1 MSMESG
7 FSWHHRG
14 ALRCSLHPE
23 AGRLGF
29 SHPEPFVIGYHLL
42 PVTTCYRLPLVTA
55 AQEGCKLLALTVQSS
70 GSWRADPSSRNSVK
84 GLAIGK

>member
-14 ALRCSLHPE
+14 ALRCSLHLE
-23 AGRLGF
+23 AGRLGL
-29 SHPEPFVIGYHLL
+29 SHPDPFVTGYHLL
-42 PVTTCYRLPLVTA
+42 PVTICYQLPLVTA
-55 AQEGCKLLALTVQSS
+55 AQEGCKLLALTVLS
-70 GSWRADPSSRNSVK
+70 GSWRADPSSQNSVK

>member
-14 ALRCSLHPE
+14 APGCRLHPE
-23 AGRLGF
+23 AGRLGL
-29 SHPEPFVIGYHLL
+29 SHPDPFVTGYH
-42 PVTTCYRLPLVTA
+42 RLPLVTVTA
-55 AQEGCKLLALTVQSS
+55 AQEGCKLLALTVQPS